1 MTHGERVIVSRA
13 MQNPDE
19 LVVVLTYTDR
29 AGIRT
34 RRVVSPIRFV
44 GASSFLGLC
53 LSREEPRRFDLA
65 RCTHV
70 TSAPACEF
78 EMPVPIVTL
87 PVPELSR
94 TVPAQVV

>member
-1 MTHGERVIVSRA
+1 MTNGERIVVSRA

-29 AGIRT
+29 AGVRT

-44 GASSFLGLC
+44 GKDSFLGLC

-70 TSAPACEF
+70 TSAPACQF

-87 PVPELSR
+87 PIPESSEPL
-94 TVPAQVV
+94 PAQVV